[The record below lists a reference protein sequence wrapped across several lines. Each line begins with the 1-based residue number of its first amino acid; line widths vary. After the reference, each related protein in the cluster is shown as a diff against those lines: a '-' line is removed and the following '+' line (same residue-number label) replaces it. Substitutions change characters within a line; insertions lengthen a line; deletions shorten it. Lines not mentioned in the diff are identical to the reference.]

1 MISEPTG
8 TTIEATFRIVTPMF
22 CGGASPEIPE
32 LRLPSVKGAL
42 RYWWRTLHPGGTGEV
57 AVLRDR
63 EANLFGSSDRR
74 FGRSKV
80 RMSLIRQDLQPIVKK
95 DEILAEGRLP
105 GAHYLGYGLMAA
117 FASRKA
123 GTQAGQL
130 ARGMIPGGE
139 FTLECRIA
147 RGVARQD
154 VDDVRR
160 ALALLGTVGGLG
172 SRSRK
177 GFGSLSLSSLVLNG
191 THETIGDTI
200 EERLRSLIR
209 NLPSGLPD
217 WTAWTANS
225 RVVVTT
231 HPDAT
236 DPPSVLDELGKEQ
249 VYFRSW
255 GHKGRVLSQDAERNF
270 RHDHDLMKSGGR
282 VNDFPHR
289 VAFGLPHN
297 YGPYRN
303 QGVGPNASGLDRRA
317 SPLFLHVH
325 QPDAA
330 VAPVGVAAFLPA
342 LFLPDDGMLS
352 AFGQT
357 AKVLPDDETFWFPIH
372 GWLDRLC
379 AIHSPPPHRPGYDR
393 FSNAEWWRRKTTLT
407 GQEVSLV

>member
-1 MISEPTG
+1 MISEPAG
-8 TTIEATFRIVTPMF
+8 NTIEATFRVVTPMF

-32 LRLPSVKGAL
+32 LRLPSLKGVL
-42 RYWWRTLHPGGTGEV
+42 RYWWRTLQPGHAGDVV
-57 AVLRDR
+57 ALRDR
-63 EANLFGSSDRR
+63 EAELFGSADRR

-80 RMSLIRQDLQPIVKK
+80 RMRLIHQDLQPIVKK

-105 GAHYLGYGLMAA
+105 GVHYLGYGLMSA
-117 FASRKA
+117 FPNRKA

-139 FTLECRIA
+139 FTLECRFG

-191 THETIGDTI
+191 TQETIGDTI

-209 NLPSGLPD
+209 NLPSGLSD
-217 WTAWTANS
+217 WTAWGANS
-225 RVVVTT
+225 RVVVTA

-282 VNDFPHR
+282 ANDFPHR

-297 YGPYRN
+297 YGK
-303 QGVGPNASGLDRRA
+303 GPVKSVSPGTSGLDRRA

-325 QPDAA
+325 QPDPA

-342 LFLPDDGMLS
+342 LFLPDEAKLN
-352 AFGQT
+352 AFGQS
-357 AKVLPDDETFWFPIH
+357 ANVAPDDDTLWFPVH

-379 AIHSPPPHRPGYDR
+379 AINRPPPHRPGYDR
-393 FSNAEWWRRKTTLT
+393 FANAEWWRRKTTLI
-407 GQEVSLV
+407 GKEVSLV